1 MRPVGV
7 MAWPGATLS
16 PMSSAANGLGATP
29 PAADADEGLPEASL
43 WFTAPRSP
51 ALVRAPTPAPAA
63 KCDKSYGRLC
73 DKSPG
78 RKCDR
83 ARVATR
89 SLSGSTSTLSASA
102 ASSSAKRLATQPVAS
117 TCGRWASA
125 AAWRTAFLTFASASP
140 VTAHVL
146 TTTRSA
152 DSSSTSSQPAATS
165 SPAMASSS
173 TLFTRQ
179 PRFETA
185 TRGAWPSG
193 PAASAPAATPDL
205 TSRAFRARSASWPR
219 PRGPG
224 AGRRCRQGRP
234 HARDA
239 RHRHPRQR
247 RARRAPRPSRAA
259 RRAPRP

>member
-16 PMSSAANGLGATP
+16 PMSSAASGLGATP

-63 KCDKSYGRLC
+63 KCDKS
-73 DKSPG
+73 SG

-83 ARVATR
+83 ARMATR
-89 SLSGSTSTLSASA
+89 SLSGSTSTFSASA

-125 AAWRTAFLTFASASP
+125 AAWRTAFLAFASASP

-205 TSRAFRARSASWPR
+205 TSLAFRARGASWLT

-224 AGRRCRQGRP
+224 AGRRCRHGRP

-239 RHRHPRQR
+239 RRRHPRQR
-247 RARRAPRPSRAA
+247 RARRGPRPSRAA